1 MTSDKHVNMNENN
14 CVKFR
19 SGLPANEL
27 KNRNGVSV
35 ELDEKNVP
43 YTMFNICCSIFKL
56 FVLFFEKKSILNFII
71 NIAPLSQSSE

>member
-1 MTSDKHVNMNENN
+1 MTSAKHVNMNKNN

-19 SGLPANEL
+19 SGLPLNEL

-43 YTMFNICCSIFKL
+43 YTMF
-56 FVLFFEKKSILNFII
+56 
-71 NIAPLSQSSE
+71 